1 MAEVFATY
9 GMLKLLDSYPW
20 TRVNICSD
28 SQSVLWAL
36 KNAETSFFPKAINKL
51 NTVLADLSYRLS

>member
-1 MAEVFATY
+1 
-9 GMLKLLDSYPW
+9 MLKLLDSYPW